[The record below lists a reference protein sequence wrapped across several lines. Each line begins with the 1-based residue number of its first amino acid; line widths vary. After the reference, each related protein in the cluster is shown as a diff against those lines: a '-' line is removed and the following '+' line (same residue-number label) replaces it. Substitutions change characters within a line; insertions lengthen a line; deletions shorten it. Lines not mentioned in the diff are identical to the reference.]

1 MLVTSLDSLPP
12 DGLPHQFAILAN
24 RIDAWNKFPNAPVGA
39 IYLRRT
45 GPKTVDGVHVEG
57 TFRAH
62 QVPIADFAAKPS
74 HLGILERWLRSY
86 KPEELF
92 DPRGKLVPEL
102 AALAPQGD
110 RRMGANPH
118 ANGGRT
124 ANSGPLC
131 VCARR
136 NAMH

>member
-1 MLVTSLDSLPP
+1 MIVLVSPK
-12 DGLPHQFAILAN
+12 G
-24 RIDAWNKFPNAPVGA
+24 W
-39 IYLRRT
+39 T

-118 ANGGRT
+118 ANGGILLRDLRLPDFRDYAVAVPKPGAVVAKTTAHSAMCALPMNFLSPSRT
-124 ANSGPLC
+124 
-131 VCARR
+131 
-136 NAMH
+136 